1 MDQTLV
7 KALGVAM
14 LLHLLVGAAAQQMLS
29 KDLLLAAPEQP
40 VPREELP
47 PIAIEFLP
55 PTPSEVLE
63 TVAVAAEV
71 PPVAEATSVAPVARP
86 ANTEPKAAR
95 VAEARATGGRP
106 LASEGAAPTSGTASA
121 PDPTGKRGALS
132 MRSGPG
138 MGVPMLNSRLALGS
152 EAQVP
157 AGPGRGQ
164 ERPDLVSTGVPRGA
178 DSSVWRPSGGG
189 TMRATGQPF
198 HAEIKSDGKIEF
210 RDKPNLQIEGVKISE
225 TYGIPVLAGRFD
237 VTDAVMASL
246 GETLYPYRKMKL
258 MDESREARSEMA
270 AESKTQDLRQAL
282 KNYKKH
288 MRWVWNHPDLSVRMR
303 RKALFLLWDECAET
317 GSEAVVASAKSIRAM
332 TLTFIRT
339 HLPQSSE
346 LAYTDEEL
354 QEYNRSRRSSA
365 AFSPY

>member
-1 MDQTLV
+1 
-7 KALGVAM
+7 
-14 LLHLLVGAAAQQMLS
+14 
-29 KDLLLAAPEQP
+29 
-40 VPREELP
+40 
-47 PIAIEFLP
+47 
-55 PTPSEVLE
+55 
-63 TVAVAAEV
+63 
-71 PPVAEATSVAPVARP
+71 
-86 ANTEPKAAR
+86 
-95 VAEARATGGRP
+95 
-106 LASEGAAPTSGTASA
+106 
-121 PDPTGKRGALS
+121 

-138 MGVPMLNSRLALGS
+138 TGVPLLNSRLALGA

-164 ERPDLVSTGVPRGA
+164 ERPDLFSAGVPRGA

-270 AESKTQDLRQAL
+270 AESKAQDLQQAL

-288 MRWVWNHPDLSVRMR
+288 MRWVWNHPDLSTPMR

-317 GSEAVVASAKSIRAM
+317 GSEAVIGSARSIRAM
-332 TLTFIRT
+332 TLAFIRT
-339 HLPQSSE
+339 HLPQNSAF
-346 LAYTDEEL
+346 AYTDKEL
-354 QEYNRSRRSSA
+354 RAYNRTRRSST

>member
-14 LLHLLVGAAAQQMLS
+14 LLHLLVGTAAQQMLS

-55 PTPSEVLE
+55 PAPSEVLE
-63 TVAVAAEV
+63 IEPIAEV
-71 PPVAEATSVAPVARP
+71 PPAPDLASVAPRTRP
-86 ANTEPKAAR
+86 TKATPKAAR
-95 VAEARATGGRP
+95 VAEAHATGGHP

-121 PDPTGKRGALS
+121 PAPTGKRGALS

-164 ERPDLVSTGVPRGA
+164 ERPDLFSTGVPRGA

-270 AESKTQDLRQAL
+270 AESKTQDLQQAL

-332 TLTFIRT
+332 TLAFVRK